1 MTADRNVHRLKAVI
15 HNVLSAQEQ
24 AEFARIIDSYFSTDS
39 ISDLAESLD
48 RLLDTPVKRQL
59 MGKLRKLIPRSHI
72 SAFDQILKGK
82 MSRKKVSRSRG
93 NTELVGELLNSL
105 SHAGKGSRSDKN
117 STRKTRSLPSTRLNG
132 KRGFLVSDLPNWEAG
147 LINPVR
153 RILIERSRHDSNREL
168 GLSIRGGAEHGL
180 GIYVSNVVEDSLAD
194 RYGLMAGDQINAVN
208 GLSFMDITNSE
219 AVKVV
224 QSTPITIVEL
234 YKWSDIYGSH
244 Q

>member
-15 HNVLSAQEQ
+15 NNVLSAQEQ
-24 AEFARIIDSYFSTDS
+24 VEFARIIDSYFSTDS

-72 SAFDQILKGK
+72 STFDQILKGK
-82 MSRKKVSRSRG
+82 MSWKKAPRSRG
-93 NTELVGELLNSL
+93 NTELVGELLHSL
-105 SHAGKGSRSDKN
+105 SHGGKGSRSDRN
-117 STRKTRSLPSTRLNG
+117 SARKSRSLPGTGLNG
-132 KRGFLVSDLPNWEAG
+132 ARGILPSDFPNWEAG

-153 RILIERSRHDSNREL
+153 RILIERSRHDSSKEL

-180 GIYVSNVVEDSLAD
+180 GIYVSNVVENSLAD
-194 RYGLMAGDQINAVN
+194 RHGLMAGDQINTVN

-224 QSTPITIVEL
+224 QSILITIIGP
-234 YKWSDIYGSH
+234 YKWSDIYSFH